1 MRPQLQWL
9 LLALI
14 GLLLPLMLVAAT
26 TPSQPLAGGWKPI
39 AKENIIDPR
48 LKLMADFT
56 VSMYNLRTH
65 KKLFVVRVVCGD
77 TQIAAGQNYR
87 LVVLAKD
94 GQSLPNS
101 TIDHAHYELR
111 VYEKLWEDLWKLVS
125 FVNST
130 IEQN

>member
-1 MRPQLQWL
+1 MRHQPQWL

-14 GLLLPLMLVAAT
+14 GLLLPLMLVAAA
-26 TPSQPLAGGWKPI
+26 TPPWPLAEGWKPI
-39 AKENIIDPR
+39 AKENIIDPQSS
-48 LKLMADFT
+48 AT
-56 VSMYNLRTH
+56 IWV
-65 KKLFVVRVVCGD
+65 KLFVVRVVHGD
-77 TQIAAGQNYR
+77 TQIVAGQNYQ

-101 TIDHAHYELR
+101 TIDHAHYELH

-130 IEQN
+130 IKQN